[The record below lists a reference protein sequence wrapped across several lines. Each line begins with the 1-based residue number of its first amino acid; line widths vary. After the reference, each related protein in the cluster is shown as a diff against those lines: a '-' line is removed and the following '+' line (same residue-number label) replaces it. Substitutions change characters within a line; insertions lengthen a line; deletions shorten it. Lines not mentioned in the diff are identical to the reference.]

1 MAIGSYSHKDLRKA
15 CDMLADKFGA
25 ETVIALCDSIGHG
38 SWWVCDEC
46 NNESPHCEDPEGDNS
61 CLICGH
67 GTRLVIA

>member
-1 MAIGSYSHKDLRKA
+1 MAIGSYSHEDLREA

-25 ETVIALCDSIGHG
+25 EAVIALCDSIGHG

-46 NNESPHCEDPEGDNS
+46 NHESPHCEDPEGDNS

-67 GTRLVIA
+67 ETRKVIS